1 MLLIKQKRERGYG
14 SLSDEIE
21 EAEVRINVSKGE
33 TLL

>member
-21 EAEVRINVSKGE
+21 EAEVRNYK
-33 TLL
+33 LNK